1 MMLWAGWRWTCPA
14 PRGSPHRLLQHLLG
28 RSLPCCCCSCTVHN
42 PCTRAAAW
50 PTGSW
55 HVSLFSFTWTFIL
68 VLQALLP
75 GWTLARPQVP
85 LLLPLHLDHKIR
97 CRLSLLK
104 ACITTTS
111 AARNQWFD
119 WHKLCSDATNS
130 QQQPMIAT
138 KANDLSKPLLV
149 WPTQQSY
156 WSKTVI
162 RPSRLNQWPTQPA
175 TSCTRDSAY
184 SSPRWVPVQI
194 QINQTKPVRVNLD
207 QSMDLQI
214 SVDLLD
220 RVKLEQ
226 KDI

>member
-1 MMLWAGWRWTCPA
+1 MMLWAGWGRTCPA

-28 RSLPCCCCSCTVHN
+28 RSLPRRCCSCTVHN

-55 HVSLFSFTWTFIL
+55 HVSLFSFTRTFIL

-75 GWTLARPQVP
+75 GWTLARPQVS
-85 LLLPLHLDHKIR
+85 LLLPLHLHHKIR

-149 WPTQQSY
+149 WPTQQCY
-156 WSKTVI
+156 WSKTGSSHPTKPPQSVTN
-162 RPSRLNQWPTQPA
+162 PTSHVMYKRLSVFISQMS
-175 TSCTRDSAY
+175 SCPNSNK
-184 SSPRWVPVQI
+184 P
-194 QINQTKPVRVNLD
+194 NQTCTSQPRPVNGPSKSPWIYWIV
-207 QSMDLQI
+207 
-214 SVDLLD
+214 
-220 RVKLEQ
+220 
-226 KDI
+226 